1 VNAAIGKRI
10 IGKRAEKDRH
20 GEGYRL
26 ILVFDDGTE
35 RVVSGKTWEDKNVG
49 DEL

>member
-1 VNAAIGKRI
+1 MNAVVGKRI

-26 ILVFDDGTE
+26 ILVFENGKE
-35 RVVSGKTWEDKNVG
+35 LVVSFKTWEEKNVG